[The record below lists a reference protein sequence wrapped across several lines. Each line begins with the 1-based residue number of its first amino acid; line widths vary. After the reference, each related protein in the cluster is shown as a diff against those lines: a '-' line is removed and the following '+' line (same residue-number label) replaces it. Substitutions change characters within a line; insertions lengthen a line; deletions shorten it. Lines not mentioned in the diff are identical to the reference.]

1 MIQERDRQ
9 TPTRLAQPDVVTTS
23 KDSSIGDIDTGLVA
37 HTRPPAKLNLFLELL
52 ARRDDGFHEIDTV
65 MVPIDWCDD
74 LRLTRRHDSGI
85 KLSVDWIPST
95 AEIAAEL
102 GVELGS
108 ESGDSLLSIPSDQSN
123 LVHRALS
130 QFSEEFGIEGGFECQ
145 LGKSIPAGAGMGGA
159 SSDAASAL
167 RCAATLCDVDLGD
180 SRLARIAA
188 EIGSDVPFF
197 LGQCGTPSKQIG
209 AARATG
215 RGEKIAPLSVSE
227 PIHFVVLFPAVT
239 ASTSLVYA
247 ESHVPRS
254 PRTSSQLITALESDK
269 QESLHSLLFNRL
281 TVPAKKIA
289 PEIDEILESMWRTG
303 LKTCQLTGS
312 GSACFAIVGSS
323 KDATALVTQFQTE
336 IRDLRA
342 GKLVKSHLGVRAK
355 AARSVSVPT
364 EIELARRT
372 H

>member
-1 MIQERDRQ
+1 MTTERG
-9 TPTRLAQPDVVTTS
+9 
-23 KDSSIGDIDTGLVA
+23 SSIGDIDTGLVA
-37 HTRPPAKLNLFLELL
+37 HAKPPAKLNLFLELL
-52 ARRDDGFHEIDTV
+52 GRRDDGFHEIDTV
-65 MVPIDWCDD
+65 MVPINWYDD
-74 LRLTRRHDSGI
+74 LRLTRRHDPGI
-85 KLSVDWIPST
+85 KLWVDWIPSI

-102 GVELGS
+102 GVEPGS
-108 ESGDSLLSIPSDQSN
+108 KSANSLLAIPSDQSN

-130 QFSEEFGIEGGFECQ
+130 RFSEEFGIEGGFECQ

-167 RCAATLCDVDLGD
+167 RCAAKLCDVDLGD
-180 SRLARIAA
+180 QRLVQIAA

-197 LGQCGTPSKQIG
+197 LGQCGTPNKQIY

-215 RGEKIAPLSVSE
+215 RGEKIAQLSVSQ
-227 PIHFVVLFPAVT
+227 PIHFLVLFPAAT

-247 ESHVPRS
+247 KSQVPHS
-254 PRTSSQLITALESDK
+254 PQTACQLIAALESDQ
-269 QESLHSLLFNRL
+269 QESLHSFLFNRL
-281 TVPAKKIA
+281 TVPAKKIV

-323 KDATALVTQFQTE
+323 RDATALVTQFQTE

-342 GKLVKSHLGVRAK
+342 GKLVNSHLGVRAK

-364 EIELARRT
+364 EIELTQRT
-372 H
+372 Q